1 MYRDSTGNPIKVRDR
16 VKFRGKEF
24 TIKDFVN
31 PGKGACETSQI
42 IFNEEQHTSEV
53 ADEISVDLI
62 ASAEAHKAPPLVTT
76 FGKVDTRP
84 QKGAWAPG
92 SYARRCGSC
101 EEMFIGDKRA
111 LNCADCAYKPDRAVL
126 NAPHGIV
133 TIDNVALPVVAD
145 DDFTTTE
152 WGKILNYYPEY
163 VRVCDRIGVKPMDTL
178 GYVLG
183 FCRKLEEAQ
192 IERDGHPRTAE
203 GWFWRIADHFGRG
216 WFDKRVLGESAKFFE
231 GFGAGLSGVTLK

>member
-1 MYRDSTGNPIKVRDR
+1 VYRDSTGKPIKVKDR
-16 VKFRGKEF
+16 VRFRGKEY
-24 TIKDFVN
+24 TIKDFDPGLGVN
-31 PGKGACETSQI
+31 NTSRI
-42 IFNEEQHTSEV
+42 IFEEKQDTLEW
-53 ADEISVDLI
+53 ADEISVDLVT
-62 ASAEAHKAPPLVTT
+62 SAELPKEPPLVTN

-92 SYARRCGSC
+92 SYARRCGGC
-101 EEMFIGDKRA
+101 EEMFVGDKRA

-126 NAPHGIV
+126 NPPLGVV
-133 TIDNVALPVVAD
+133 TIDNVALPVLAD
-145 DDFTTTE
+145 EDFTSTE
-152 WGKILNYYPEY
+152 WDKILNYYPEY
-163 VRVCDRIGVKPMDTL
+163 VKVCDRIGVKPMDTL

-216 WFDKRVLGESAKFFE
+216 WFDEKVLGECAKYFK
-231 GFGAGLSGVTLK
+231 GF